1 MKRFLPIICII
12 VSAAILMVGCRA
24 KDEVQVEEK
33 SKEVSSLKAIEGRW
47 EGNIKIPNQPLPI
60 IVHFTKKDGTISI
73 PVQGLNEFP
82 LTNVRLS
89 ESDLF
94 FDMKIQN
101 QQITFDGKVNQEKIS
116 GTFVQKGHAFPLN
129 CSKNPIRQLKK
140 KNQVKSC
147 RPT

>member
-1 MKRFLPIICII
+1 MKKILSIICII
-12 VSAAILMVGCRA
+12 VSAALLMAGCRT

-33 SKEVSSLKAIEGRW
+33 SKEVSSLNAIEGRW
-47 EGNIKIPNQPLPI
+47 EGDIKIPNQPLPI

-82 LTNVRLS
+82 LTSVRLS

-101 QQITFDGKVNQEKIS
+101 QQITFDGKVNQDKIS
-116 GTFVQKGHAFPLN
+116 GTFVQKGQAFPL
-129 CSKNPIRQLKK
+129 
-140 KNQVKSC
+140 
-147 RPT
+147 